1 MTQSCPMHV
10 EPLVTLPR
18 RQDDVNAPD
27 LTRTLAALRREHG
40 PLIRA
45 TLPVGGD
52 GWLAISHE
60 TVRMVLSDPRFS
72 VWRHRE
78 GDYPRVRENEGSRPP
93 FPESFVLM
101 DPPEHTGRRRLLMKH
116 FSVKRIQQMRPA
128 IQATVDHYLKAFI
141 DLGPGAD
148 LIQDFAQMVPVAV
161 ACDLLGVPVEER
173 HRFLP
178 SASALIN
185 GTVESV
191 TEVNDAI
198 NTINQYFSE
207 LLDRRRKHPG
217 DDLISA
223 MIQDPA
229 VTEVWTEKELRGVG
243 FILLFAG
250 HDATAAIL
258 GGVLRWLA
266 FSGDLQGQLR
276 SSPDDTTTLLE
287 EFLRFFP
294 AGIGTR
300 SRVALEDVQI
310 GDVLV
315 RKEEVVLTLPQA
327 ANFDEEV
334 FDNPYELE
342 VGGRRDAPHLRFGH
356 GIHACV
362 GQQLA
367 RAEID
372 IAVRSAVTMLP
383 PFRPVEDELAWQ
395 EQVLLRGPK
404 TLRVTW

>member
-1 MTQSCPMHV
+1 MSCPVSH
-10 EPLVTLPR
+10 EPVITLPQ
-18 RQDDVNAPD
+18 RQDTVVAPD
-27 LTRTLAALRREHG
+27 LARTLAGLRREHG
-40 PLIRA
+40 PLVRA

-52 GWLAISHE
+52 GWLAIGYD
-60 TVRMVLSDPRFS
+60 TVRFVLSDPRFS
-72 VWRHRE
+72 MWEHRK

-101 DPPEHTGRRRLLMKH
+101 DPPDHTARRRLLMKH
-116 FSVKRIQQMRPA
+116 FSVKRINELRPN
-128 IQATVDHYLKAFI
+128 IEKTVNHYLQAVL
-141 DLGPGAD
+141 DAGPGAD
-148 LIQDFAQMVPVAV
+148 LVRDFAQMVPVAV
-161 ACDLLGVPVEER
+161 ACDLLGVPVDER

-178 SASALIN
+178 AASALIN
-185 GTVESV
+185 GTVR
-191 TEVNDAI
+191 DAQDSDDKIEQI
-198 NTINQYFSE
+198 NAYFGE
-207 LLDRRRKHPG
+207 LLDRRRIAPG

-243 FILLFAG
+243 FVLLFAG

-266 FSGDLQGQLR
+266 FAPDLQSQLR
-276 SSPDDTTTLLE
+276 ARPEDVTALRE

-294 AGIGTR
+294 AGFGTR

-315 RKEEVVLTLPQA
+315 RRGEAVLALPQA
-327 ANFDEEV
+327 ANFDEAA
-334 FDNPYELE
+334 FDAPHDLRTDE
-342 VGGRRDAPHLRFGH
+342 RRDAAHLRFGH

-372 IAVRSAVTMLP
+372 IAVRAVVERLP
-383 PFRPVEDELAWQ
+383 DFTPVQADPDWQ
-395 EQVLLRGPK
+395 EHVLLRGPDS
-404 TLRVTW
+404 LQVTW